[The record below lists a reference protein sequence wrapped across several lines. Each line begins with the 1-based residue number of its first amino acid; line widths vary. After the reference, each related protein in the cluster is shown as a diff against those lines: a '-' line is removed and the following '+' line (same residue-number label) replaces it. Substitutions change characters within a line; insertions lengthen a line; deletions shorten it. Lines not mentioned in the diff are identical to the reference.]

1 MTFIPVLFAML
12 YVAGAKIIHLV
23 SVVALGLLVFPLL
36 WFSGEHVI
44 KPATANSPAEIC
56 PTCPSLPILRHLPQ
70 FIKHYQRER
79 VYAMFSHD
87 KETQQRYGFQQ
98 RLALTAIGSGGF
110 AGKGIGEFTVGRYV
124 PEAHNDMVFAL
135 ICEQF
140 GFLGAAAVFGAY
152 AVLCAAGIEIAAH
165 TRDPF
170 GRLIAPGIVA
180 LITGQAF
187 LNLMVCL
194 KLMPVTG
201 VTLPFVSYGGSSLV
215 ASFMA
220 IGLLLNVGQ
229 NRPYVIAKTAFEY

>member
-1 MTFIPVLFAML
+1 
-12 YVAGAKIIHLV
+12 
-23 SVVALGLLVFPLL
+23 
-36 WFSGEHVI
+36 
-44 KPATANSPAEIC
+44 
-56 PTCPSLPILRHLPQ
+56 
-70 FIKHYQRER
+70 
-79 VYAMFSHD
+79 
-87 KETQQRYGFQQ
+87 
-98 RLALTAIGSGGF
+98 
-110 AGKGIGEFTVGRYV
+110 
-124 PEAHNDMVFAL
+124 MVFAL

-140 GFLGAAAVFGAY
+140 GFLGAAAVLGAY

-165 TRDPF
+165 TRDPV

-180 LITGQAF
+180 LIVGQAF

-229 NRPYVIAKTAFEY
+229 NRPYVIAKTAFDY